1 MRGSP
6 VVVAALPELM
16 ERSAEL
22 AALESHLQ
30 DVRISGTG
38 RFCMLAGEAGVGK
51 TALLR
56 RFSEQHA
63 SAQILWGACD
73 PLFTPRPLGP
83 LVDIAAGVGG
93 ELARL
98 GGSQARPYEIVSA
111 LVNQLRQRSPAIVVL
126 EDVHWA
132 DEATL
137 DVLRLLSRRIKSA
150 PALLIASY
158 RDDELDRSHPLRLLL
173 GELPRDESIVR
184 IRLHPLSA
192 AAVAAMAGPAGVDS
206 EDLFRKTAGN
216 PFFVT
221 EILASAG
228 DEQIPSTVRDAVLAR
243 AARLSP
249 EARSLLDMV
258 AVAPP
263 QAELWLLEAVSGQTF
278 SALGQCLSAGMLAQ
292 QNGAVTFRHE
302 LARLAIE
309 ESIAPD
315 GALQLHR
322 QTLAALARPPYGS
335 PDLARLAHHAEAAN
349 DAQSLLRFGRAAGE
363 RASAVGAHRE
373 AAAQFSRALRVAESL
388 PPHEHADMLQ
398 QLAQAYLHANNAEL
412 AIPVQER
419 AIELYRQ
426 VGDTLNQAD
435 ALRRQSR
442 LFLCGGRGA
451 EAEAPIGKAVALLEK
466 LPEGKELALAY
477 SGLVMFHMN
486 HDDAEGTV
494 RSARRALELSER
506 VGDTETL
513 LHTLNSLGS
522 MELLMGDPGGKAK
535 LLRSLELAEEM
546 GNDENVGRA
555 YINLAGTMVRTR
567 TYEDLKELLSA
578 GIDFCLEHGLDLWR
592 MWLISSQAQALL
604 DQGDWSRAAELATTV
619 LQGDGTQL
627 PRVSALPVVALV
639 RARRGDPDV
648 WPLLDEARSMAD
660 REGELQFAVPVC
672 VARAE
677 VAWLEGRPD
686 AIREETERVLR
697 KALAKGAWWVIGE
710 LLCWRRR
717 AGLVDEIDG
726 RVPERYR
733 AEIQGDWSK
742 AAELWSAIGCEYDAA
757 LALAGADDDDLL
769 RQSLVKLQRL
779 GAEAAAAVVARSLR
793 ARGARGIS
801 RGPRS
806 TTKRNP
812 ARLTVRE
819 LEVLELVNSGMRNA
833 EIASRLFLTPKTVDH
848 HVSAI
853 LRKLAVD
860 SRGQAAR
867 EATRLGLLA

>member
-6 VVVAALPELM
+6 VVVAAVPELM

-249 EARSLLDMV
+249 DARSLLDMV

-263 QAELWLLEAVSGQTF
+263 QAELWLLEAVSAQKF
-278 SALGQCLSAGMLAQ
+278 SAIGQCLSSGMLAQ

-349 DAQSLLRFGRAAGE
+349 DARSLLRFGRAAGE

-486 HDDAEGTV
+486 HDDGEGTV

-522 MELLMGDPGGKAK
+522 MEMLMGDPGGKAK

-567 TYEDLKELLSA
+567 AYEDLMELLSA

-627 PRVSALPVVALV
+627 PRVSALPVRTDHLGAHPLPPGLQLIGGGRAERVRGAEQHRMALPDKRAGQLAAGGCLPGAVDPDHEHHGRPVAVPGHLERPVHVGADLLDQVLPEQGAHLGGAPGAAHPDLGAQFADDLCRRGGAEVGPDQGVLDLLPALV
-639 RARRGDPDV
+639 VEP
-648 WPLLDEARSMAD
+648 
-660 REGELQFAVPVC
+660 VPGQQ
-672 VARAE
+672 AEQHRAE
-677 VAWLEGRPD
+677 PG
-686 AIREETERVLR
+686 
-697 KALAKGAWWVIGE
+697 
-710 LLCWRRR
+710 
-717 AGLVDEIDG
+717 
-726 RVPERYR
+726 
-733 AEIQGDWSK
+733 
-742 AAELWSAIGCEYDAA
+742 
-757 LALAGADDDDLL
+757 
-769 RQSLVKLQRL
+769 
-779 GAEAAAAVVARSLR
+779 LR
-793 ARGARGIS
+793 ARQPAAQPGHPAGEWLWRFRGLG
-801 RGPRS
+801 RG
-806 TTKRNP
+806 
-812 ARLTVRE
+812 
-819 LEVLELVNSGMRNA
+819 
-833 EIASRLFLTPKTVDH
+833 
-848 HVSAI
+848 
-853 LRKLAVD
+853 
-860 SRGQAAR
+860 
-867 EATRLGLLA
+867 RLGHDGAGGR